1 MRTRTL
7 ASIALGAIAL
17 TLVGFFVS
25 NAVLMNSFA
34 SIEAEAAKHGAQLER
49 LDEARAVEGFDAARE
64 RRVLTADA
72 RIDAIAVGKRTV
84 TTVIA
89 VLLSGFVIV
98 VLVLVAILNR
108 NTRARESSQ
117 RQRLEQQRKLS
128 RLARRDVLTGL
139 PNRFH
144 LQRLLPRLISRS
156 GRDATRLALLY
167 IDLDH
172 FKNINDSLGHGIGD
186 RLLESIAKRLRA
198 AVAANDLVVRM
209 GGDEFVV
216 VASGLPSVSVIDA
229 IARRIRKELSVPVD
243 LDGVSLAVAPSIGI
257 SVFPDDGS
265 TPEQLL
271 KHADIAL
278 YQAKD
283 RGRSNHLFFTA
294 DMNARLNERL
304 EMERALR
311 RALDNNELFV
321 EYQPSFDL
329 RTLRPVSFEALVRWR
344 TADGALI
351 PPSRFIP
358 VAEQSGAIV
367 EIGDYVLKRVCQ
379 QLADWQRAHVPL
391 LPVSVNLSTRQFEQP
406 GLADSVAAMIR
417 HAGIESRLLYFE
429 ITETGAMRTS
439 EQNLGALHALRNLG
453 CRIMVDDFGTGYSS
467 LSYLKHLPIDTL
479 KIDRAFV
486 RDMAVD
492 VNDAAIVSAIVGIAK
507 SLGLHLVAEGIES
520 AEQLECLR
528 RLGCEAGQGF
538 FFSPAISAESCS
550 LMLEKQRAQRSSET
564 TRRLRILSVP

>member
-1 MRTRTL
+1 
-7 ASIALGAIAL
+7 
-17 TLVGFFVS
+17 
-25 NAVLMNSFA
+25 
-34 SIEAEAAKHGAQLER
+34 
-49 LDEARAVEGFDAARE
+49 
-64 RRVLTADA
+64 
-72 RIDAIAVGKRTV
+72 
-84 TTVIA
+84 
-89 VLLSGFVIV
+89 
-98 VLVLVAILNR
+98 
-108 NTRARESSQ
+108 
-117 RQRLEQQRKLS
+117 
-128 RLARRDVLTGL
+128 
-139 PNRFH
+139 
-144 LQRLLPRLISRS
+144 LLPRLISRA
-156 GRDATRLALLY
+156 GRDGTRLALLY

-172 FKNINDSLGHGIGD
+172 FKNVNDSLGHGMGD

-198 AVAANDLVVRM
+198 SVPSNDLVVRM

-216 VASGLPSVSVIDA
+216 VAKGLPSVSVIDS
-229 IARRIRKELSVPVD
+229 IARRIRTEVSLPVD
-243 LDGVSLAVAPSIGI
+243 LDGVSLSVAPSIGI
-257 SVFPDDGS
+257 SVFPDDGT

-294 DMNARLNERL
+294 EMNARLSERL
-304 EMERALR
+304 GMERALR
-311 RALDNNELFV
+311 RAIEAGELFV

-344 TADGALI
+344 TAEGALV

-358 VAEQSGAIV
+358 VAEQCGAIV
-367 EIGDYVLKRVCQ
+367 EIGEWVLRRVCQ
-379 QLADWQRAHVPL
+379 QLADWKRAHVPL
-391 LPVSVNLSTRQFEQP
+391 LPVSVNLSVRQFEQP
-406 GLADSVAAMIR
+406 GLADSVAEIVR
-417 HAGIESRLLYFE
+417 GAGIESRLLYFE
-429 ITETGAMRTS
+429 ITETGAMQTS

-492 VNDAAIVSAIVGIAK
+492 ANDAAIVSAIVGIAK

-528 RLGCEAGQGF
+528 KLGCEAGQGF
-538 FFSPAISAESCS
+538 FFSPPVSADSCS
-550 LMLEKQRAQRSSET
+550 LMLEKLRVQRSGET